1 MTQPTRR
8 GFRCS
13 ALLSRSS
20 FRPVAAETDW
30 REDAACRGLDV
41 TWFYPD
47 PDDTL
52 AVVRVQTF
60 CATCP
65 VRRDCA
71 RYAIEHNEEYGVWG
85 GSTEQERAAFR
96 RALSA

>member
-1 MTQPTRR
+1 M
-8 GFRCS
+8 
-13 ALLSRSS
+13 LSRSS